1 MLSTTSLLDNMNSSS
16 NRAAEGMETSAPFL
30 IQEPSTLGKV
40 EMLSAT
46 VVVNETMSASRQT
59 SSIVSHT
66 STVLICGSSSFTKAT
81 KESSER
87 LPRPLI
93 LMVSSVGQAATK
105 AAAEVLPMTPGPTM
119 AATLASFRA
128 RWRAPTPG
136 MPPVR

>member
-1 MLSTTSLLDNMNSSS
+1 
-16 NRAAEGMETSAPFL
+16 METSAPGL

-40 EMLSAT
+40 EMSSAT
-46 VVVNETMSASRQT
+46 VVVNETMSASRHT

-66 STVLICGSSSFTKAT
+66 STVLTCGSSAFTKAT

-119 AATLASFRA
+119 AATLASLRA
-128 RWRAPTPG
+128 R
-136 MPPVR
+136 